1 MPLAASWL
9 SGGVQGLV
17 EVVVG
22 VGEGDHAGL
31 EARGRQEDAL
41 LAHLLVEG
49 GEQLLVAL
57 FGGGEVHHFLLA
69 EVGAEHGGD
78 GGHLDGHALGA
89 EDGAQ
94 FAGKGG
100 HAAFE
105 GIVVH
110 LAQLAQGGQTGGHGQ
125 RVAGKGTGLIDG
137 AARSHVF
144 HVLALAAEGAHG
156 QAAADDLAEGGQV
169 GIDAE
174 AGLGAAEGGAEAGDD
189 FVEDE
194 QGAVLAGDL
203 AQAFEEAG
211 LGQDEAHVGGHGFD
225 DDGGDAFA
233 MLAEDLAHGLKVV
246 VGGQQGV
253 VREFI
258 LGKQ

>member
-1 MPLAASWL
+1 M
-9 SGGVQGLV
+9 
-17 EVVVG
+17 
-22 VGEGDHAGL
+22 GEGDHAGL

-41 LAHLLVEG
+41 LAHLFVEG

-110 LAQLAQGGQTGGHGQ
+110 LAQCLFPQ
-125 RVAGKGTGLIDG
+125 R
-137 AARSHVF
+137 S
-144 HVLALAAEGAHG
+144 
-156 QAAADDLAEGGQV
+156 
-169 GIDAE
+169 
-174 AGLGAAEGGAEAGDD
+174 
-189 FVEDE
+189 
-194 QGAVLAGDL
+194 
-203 AQAFEEAG
+203 
-211 LGQDEAHVGGHGFD
+211 
-225 DDGGDAFA
+225 
-233 MLAEDLAHGLKVV
+233 
-246 VGGQQGV
+246 
-253 VREFI
+253 
-258 LGKQ
+258 